1 MSHVL
6 IPVVTPQGLL
16 RLELAEGEF
25 ALDPALTERLQSCFA
40 RGPGHGLL
48 QLGAIETGNVLPP
61 DLSWWRDFA
70 MRFVAALCALGE
82 NAERAERRAM
92 AATSASDFSALI
104 DDAPPMQGG
113 EYLRP
118 ESMATLWQGMHSAL
132 ELELAES
139 KLPLQEFL
147 KGRDSRWRLVGRVH
161 FNLAENRRDAD
172 FPFAFMA
179 TYTSGLSANG
189 ALRHQPLGQALREFS
204 GAGDKAKLLQLLAPV
219 QQASDAC
226 AWLKSI
232 VDAGE
237 IFHPLKWTPQDA
249 VRFLH
254 DCEAMERAGLVI
266 RMPANWRANRPSRAS
281 VEANVGSTSP
291 SLLGADAMLD
301 FQVSVSLD
309 GERLTI
315 AEINEL
321 LSSTDGLA
329 LLRGKWVE
337 VDSAKLQAALD
348 RFQAVERLAEKE
360 GLPFREAMRL
370 LAGADIGAP
379 VSAAPTAQWAHVT
392 AGDWLAQALEG
403 CRSPEGLANIDPGA
417 GLKATLRPYQ
427 QTGLRWLH
435 LLTQLGLGACLA
447 DDMGLGKTIQVL
459 ALLTTLDRSSKKA
472 ARKTPSLLV
481 APASL
486 LGNWAMEAERFTPG
500 LKILIAHP
508 SFLPATELHGMTPE
522 RLDGVDLVVTSYA
535 TLLRQKWIE
544 ETPWRLVVLDEAQ
557 AIKNPNAKQT
567 RVVKSLKAK
576 GRIVLTGTPIENN
589 LHDLWSIFDFV
600 NPGLLGSSK
609 AFAKFVKSLA
619 SQPHVSYAPLRKLLQ
634 PYILRRMKTDK
645 SIIADL
651 PDKTEV
657 KAFCHLSR
665 KQAALYAG
673 AVADLEERLKESDDG
688 IARRGLVLSMLMRLK
703 QICNHPTQWLGDGAY
718 DEADSGKFARLR
730 EIAETV
736 ASRQEKLLVFTQF
749 KEIIPPL
756 EKLLGTAF
764 GRPGLSLHGGTPVGK
779 RKELVKQFQDDECT
793 PFFVLSIKAGGAGLN
808 LTAASHVVHFDRWWN
823 PAVENQAT
831 DRAFRIGQKRNVLVH
846 KFVCRGTIEDR
857 IDLLIESK
865 RKLAEDFLSAGGEIN
880 LTEMSDR
887 ELLSLVALDLDAA
900 MMEGANA

>member
-1 MSHVL
+1 MPHAL
-6 IPVVTPQGLL
+6 ISVVTPLGLL
-16 RLELAEGEF
+16 RLEQAEVEV
-25 ALDPALTERLQSCFA
+25 ALDHALAERLQSNFA

-48 QLGAIETGNVLPP
+48 QLGASETGSVLPP
-61 DLSWWRDFA
+61 DFSWWRDFA

-82 NAERAERRAM
+82 NADSAERRAM
-92 AATSASDFSALI
+92 VAPSANDFTALI
-104 DDAPPMQGG
+104 DDAPPMPGG

-118 ESMATLWQGMHSAL
+118 ESMATLWSGMHSAL

-139 KLPLQEFL
+139 KLPLQAFL
-147 KGRDSRWRLVGRVH
+147 KSRDSRWHLVGRVH

-179 TYTSGLSANG
+179 TYTSGLSTNG

-219 QQASDAC
+219 QEASEAC
-226 AWLKSI
+226 AWLKGI

-237 IFHPLKWTPQDA
+237 IFHPLKWTPKDA
-249 VRFLH
+249 VRFLR
-254 DCEAMERAGLVI
+254 DSEAMERAGLVI

-281 VEANVGSTSP
+281 VEASVGSTSP

-301 FQVSVSLD
+301 FQVSVSVD
-309 GERLTI
+309 GERLTA

-321 LSSTDGLA
+321 LSSTHGLA

-337 VDSAKLQAALD
+337 VDSEKLQAALG

-370 LAGADIGAP
+370 LAGANIDVPA
-379 VSAAPTAQWAHVT
+379 SAAPTARWAHVT

-403 CRSPEGLANIDPGA
+403 CRSPETLANIDPGA
-417 GLKATLRPYQ
+417 GLQATLRPYQ

-459 ALLTTLDRSSKKA
+459 ALLASLDRSSEKTT
-472 ARKTPSLLV
+472 RKIPSLLV

-486 LGNWAMEAERFTPG
+486 LGNWVAEAERFTPG

-508 SFLPATELHGMTPE
+508 SFLPAAELHGMTRE
-522 RLDGVDLVVTSYA
+522 RLNGVDLVVTSYA

-544 ETPWRLVVLDEAQ
+544 ETLWRLVVLDEAQ
-557 AIKNPNAKQT
+557 VIKNPNAKQT
-567 RVVKSLKAK
+567 RAVKSLKAQ

-589 LHDLWSIFDFV
+589 LRDLWSIFDFV

-609 AFAKFVKSLA
+609 AFGNFVKQLA
-619 SQPHVSYAPLRKLLQ
+619 SQPRVSYAPLRRLVQ

-645 SIIADL
+645 NIIADL

-673 AVADLEERLKESDDG
+673 AVAELEERLKDSDDG

-703 QICNHPTQWLGDGAY
+703 QICNHPAQWLGDYTY
-718 DEADSGKFARLR
+718 DEADSGKFTRLR

-749 KEIIPPL
+749 KEIIPPI
-756 EKLLGTAF
+756 ERLLGAAF
-764 GRPGLSLHGGTPVGK
+764 GRPGLILHGGTPVAK
-779 RKELVKQFQDDECT
+779 RRDLVKTFQEDECT
-793 PFFVLSIKAGGAGLN
+793 PFFILSIKAGGAGLN

-865 RKLAEDFLSAGGEIN
+865 RKLAGDFLSAGAEIN
-880 LTEMSDR
+880 LAEMSDR